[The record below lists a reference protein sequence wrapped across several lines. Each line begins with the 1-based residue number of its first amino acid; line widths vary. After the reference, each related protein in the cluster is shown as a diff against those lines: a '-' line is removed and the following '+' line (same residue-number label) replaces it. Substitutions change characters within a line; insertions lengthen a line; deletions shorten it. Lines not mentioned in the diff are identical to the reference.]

1 MKHMKRSLSGYRS
14 RAVSLVT
21 LGLAILLLCAG
32 LLALHQL
39 QQGEQGA
46 SGTTS
51 HQVSEG
57 SHLLS
62 VVETPDSEELYPAGS
77 DYLNTLFQGL
87 FLVSLGLLLGA
98 GLVGRAS
105 ERRLLELRR
114 LPSSIP
120 LARARPPLSRLEV
133 FRL

>member
-1 MKHMKRSLSGYRS
+1 MKHVKRLLSGYRC
-14 RAVSLVT
+14 RTVSLVT

-32 LLALHQL
+32 LLALHQP
-39 QQGEQGA
+39 QRGDQGVLGA
-46 SGTTS
+46 TS
-51 HQVSEG
+51 HQVSGG

-62 VVETPDSEELYPAGS
+62 VVETPDSEELYPAVS

-98 GLVGRAS
+98 GLVGRVS

-114 LPSSIP
+114 LPSSTP
-120 LARARPPLSRLEV
+120 LARVRPPLSRLEV

>member
-1 MKHMKRSLSGYRS
+1 
-14 RAVSLVT
+14 VPLVT

-39 QQGEQGA
+39 QQGEQGVSGAA
-46 SGTTS
+46 SY
-51 HQVSEG
+51 QVLDG

-98 GLVGRAS
+98 GLAGSVS

-114 LPSSIP
+114 LPSSTP
-120 LARARPPLSRLEV
+120 LARYRPPLSKLEV